1 MTHSIAPV
9 GPTPDQQVCVRGSL
23 HVTCTRVVPL
33 DDIIVAVDLVTLV
46 DMPSPVLGSRPDLR

>member
-46 DMPSPVLGSRPDLR
+46 DMPSPVLG